1 LYVKR
6 ELFLAL
12 LLLLYVLLLIVNN
25 SLLGRTLKL
34 IDYESLSA
42 IISFFILSRGLE
54 LSGVFTRI
62 APYIIQLSDGDERRF
77 LFIMIVIVSLSSSL
91 IMNDT
96 AMFVFIPLIMTM
108 SKIAEIDVKKAVS
121 LTAIAANVG
130 SALTPIGN
138 PQNIIMWRVYRI
150 SVHEFILTMLPYVS
164 IWVFV
169 LLLFVFIGGSKKQF
183 RVFTMPDVK
192 LNKALMFSSAT
203 LFFVDVVLIQLGH
216 ALWALPL
223 TLAILVIVERRVL
236 LSIDIALI
244 LTFAF
249 IFIDFKE
256 LSTLMQAFNIL
267 PSLKSSITVV
277 LLSTGLSQLISNVP
291 ATVVL
296 ISAGKPEWLP
306 LALGVN
312 LGGTGIVIG
321 SLANL
326 IALRISGI
334 RIRDFH
340 RFSIP
345 YFLIALGFSFLILL
359 L

>member
-1 LYVKR
+1 M
-6 ELFLAL
+6 
-12 LLLLYVLLLIVNN
+12 LLLYVLLSIVDT

-42 IISFFILSRGLE
+42 IISLLMVSRGLE

-108 SKIAEIDVKKAVS
+108 SKIAEIDMKKAVS

-150 SVHEFILTMLPYVS
+150 SVHEFILTMFPYAFL
-164 IWVFV
+164 WVFI
-169 LLLFVFIGGSKKQF
+169 LILFVFIGGSKKQF

-192 LNKALMFSSAT
+192 INRTLMVSSAT
-203 LFFVDVVLIQLGH
+203 LLFVDVVLIQLGH

-223 TLAILVIVERRVL
+223 TLAILAIAEPGVL
-236 LSIDIALI
+236 LSIDVALI
-244 LTFAF
+244 FTFAF

-256 LSTLMQAFNIL
+256 LSMLMHAFNIL
-267 PSLKSSITVV
+267 PPLKSSISVV
-277 LLSTGLSQLISNVP
+277 LLSAGLSQLISNVP

-334 RIRDFH
+334 GIRDFH
-340 RFSIP
+340 KYSIP
-345 YFLIALGFSFLILL
+345 YFLIALGISILVVFV
-359 L
+359 